1 MTFNLVTELPY
12 MKKGYSEF
20 EQSGIAQ
27 LRNNS
32 PFPKLVVS
40 DVDSTF
46 IKQEVID
53 LLANYAGMGEAV
65 REITE
70 AAMNGELDF
79 QQSLTQRVATLAGQP
94 SEILETIHTQIQLTN
109 GAKNLVDSLH
119 NQGHFFALISG
130 GFIQILK
137 PIALDLGINYY
148 AANNLEIVNGKLTGK
163 LLGEVIDAKAKANYL
178 TQLAAQLQI
187 PLNNT
192 IALGD
197 GANDLEMMKVAGI
210 AISFNGKPKVKD
222 AADVNFQGAFVDHVL
237 AFV

>member
-1 MTFNLVTELPY
+1 MTFNLMTELPY
-12 MKKGYSEF
+12 LKKGYSEF

-94 SEILETIHTQIQLTN
+94 SEILEIIHTQIQLTN

-222 AADVNFQGAFVDHVL
+222 AADVNFQGSFIDHVL

>member
-1 MTFNLVTELPY
+1 
-12 MKKGYSEF
+12 
-20 EQSGIAQ
+20 
-27 LRNNS
+27 
-32 PFPKLVVS
+32 
-40 DVDSTF
+40 
-46 IKQEVID
+46 
-53 LLANYAGMGEAV
+53 MGEAV

-222 AADVNFQGAFVDHVL
+222 AADVNFQGAYIDHVL

>member
-12 MKKGYSEF
+12 LKKGYSEF

-210 AISFNGKPKVKD
+210 AISFNGNPKVKD
-222 AADVNFQGAFVDHVL
+222 VADVNFQGAYIDHVL

>member
-1 MTFNLVTELPY
+1 MTFNLMTELPY
-12 MKKGYSEF
+12 LKKGYSEF

-94 SEILETIHTQIQLTN
+94 SEILEIIHTQIQLTN

-119 NQGHFFALISG
+119 NQGHFLALISG

-148 AANNLEIVNGKLTGK
+148 AANNLEILNGKLTGK

-222 AADVNFQGAFVDHVL
+222 AADVNFQGSFIDHVL

>member
-12 MKKGYSEF
+12 LKKGYSEF

-148 AANNLEIVNGKLTGK
+148 AANTLEIVNGKLTGK

-222 AADVNFQGAFVDHVL
+222 AADVNFQGSFIDHVL